1 MSTELK
7 TRYRV
12 QVLDRAMAL
21 LEALADER
29 HGATLVEL
37 SDRLRMHRSTVYR
50 LLTVLEQHR
59 LVSRNSGD
67 GRYRLGFRFFE
78 LAGRFLSKLDLPQRA
93 RPHLERLVL
102 ETGETCHVCILD
114 EYEVLYLE
122 KVEGPR
128 AVRAPSIVGRRYPAH
143 CGAAGKALLA
153 FLPPRE
159 LEELI
164 RRRGLKAYT
173 SNTITTPAQ
182 LKAELQRVRERGYSI
197 DNEEYEE
204 GLKCIGA
211 PVRDFSGNVVAS
223 ISMAGPAFRIAQDK
237 IPLLARSVLET
248 AEQISSEL
256 GYRQTETKQVGDEGV
271 VSHAKVGS

>member
-1 MSTELK
+1 M
-7 TRYRV
+7 
-12 QVLDRAMAL
+12 
-21 LEALADER
+21 
-29 HGATLVEL
+29 
-37 SDRLRMHRSTVYR
+37 
-50 LLTVLEQHR
+50 
-59 LVSRNSGD
+59 
-67 GRYRLGFRFFE
+67 
-78 LAGRFLSKLDLPQRA
+78 
-93 RPHLERLVL
+93 
-102 ETGETCHVCILD
+102 
-114 EYEVLYLE
+114 
-122 KVEGPR
+122 
-128 AVRAPSIVGRRYPAH
+128 RAPSIVGRRYPAH

-223 ISMAGPAFRIAQDK
+223 ISMAHRSGQDTPAC
-237 IPLLARSVLET
+237 PLRP
-248 AEQISSEL
+248 
-256 GYRQTETKQVGDEGV
+256 GNG
-271 VSHAKVGS
+271 